1 MLVVDKDQMI
11 EIDKY
16 AIDELKIPALAL
28 VERAALAVIKN
39 INLEVRKTFAIV
51 VGIGNNGADGLAI
64 ARNLLARQYYVDI
77 YIVGNTEKAST
88 EFLQNYEA
96 VKNLTESIYPLQTIA
111 DLEFMEQNLSNVSTI
126 IEGIFG
132 TGLDRTISGT
142 YAYVISLIN
151 RSLKYIISIDVPS
164 GLDSSSGDSWGE
176 IVDCDLIVSMQLMKK
191 GVYERSIYKN
201 KCIVEDIGIPQ
212 KAIDYVIK
220 WDGNLAIFIFL

>member
-11 EIDKY
+11 AIDKY
-16 AIDELKIPALAL
+16 AINELNIPSICL

-51 VGIGNNGADGLAI
+51 VGIGNNGADGLAV
-64 ARNLLARQYYVDI
+64 ARNLLARDFYVDI
-77 YIVGNTEKAST
+77 YIIGNLEKASD
-88 EFLQNYEA
+88 EFILNYEA
-96 VKNLTESIYPLQTIA
+96 VKCLTDNVYRVETIA
-111 DLEFMEQNLSNVSTI
+111 DLEFMEANLSNVTTI

-142 YAYVISLIN
+142 YAYVIALIN

-164 GLDSSSGDSWGE
+164 GLDSTSGDSWGE
-176 IVDCDLIVSMQLMKK
+176 IVDCDLIVSMQLMKQ
-191 GVYERSIYKN
+191 GVFERSIYKN

-212 KAIDYVIK
+212 KAINEI
-220 WDGNLAIFIFL
+220 LS

>member
-220 WDGNLAIFIFL
+220 

>member
-1 MLVVDKDQMI
+1 MLVVDKGQMI

-16 AIDELKIPALAL
+16 AIDELKVPALAL

-96 VKNLTESIYPLQTIA
+96 VKNLTENIYPLQTIA

-191 GVYERSIYKN
+191 GVFERSIYKN

-220 WDGNLAIFIFL
+220 WDGDLAIFIFL

>member
-11 EIDKY
+11 AIDNY
-16 AIDELKIPALAL
+16 AIKDLKIPALCL

-51 VGIGNNGADGLAI
+51 VGIGNNGADGLAV
-64 ARNLLARQYYVDI
+64 ARNLLARDFYVDI
-77 YIVGNTEKAST
+77 YIIGNLEKASD
-88 EFLQNYEA
+88 EFILNYEA
-96 VKNLTESIYPLQTIA
+96 VKSLTDNVYMVETIA
-111 DLEFMEQNLSNVSTI
+111 DLEFMEANLSNVTTI

-164 GLDSSSGDSWGE
+164 GLDSTSGDSWGE
-176 IVDCDLIVSMQLMKK
+176 IVDCDLIVSMQLMKQ
-191 GVYERSIYKN
+191 GVFERSIYKN

-212 KAIDYVIK
+212 KAINKILGVT
-220 WDGNLAIFIFL
+220 NERL

>member
-1 MLVVDKDQMI
+1 MLVVDKGQMI

-16 AIDELKIPALAL
+16 AIDELKVPALAL

-96 VKNLTESIYPLQTIA
+96 VKNLTENIYPLQTIA

-191 GVYERSIYKN
+191 GVFERSIYKN

-220 WDGNLAIFIFL
+220 

>member
-11 EIDKY
+11 AIDKY
-16 AIDELKIPALAL
+16 AIHDLKIPALCL

-51 VGIGNNGADGLAI
+51 VGIGNNGADGLAV
-64 ARNLLARQYYVDI
+64 ARNLLARDFYVDI
-77 YIVGNTEKAST
+77 YIIGNLEKASY
-88 EFLQNYEA
+88 EFILNYEA
-96 VKNLTESIYPLQTIA
+96 VKSLTDNVYRVETIA
-111 DLEFMEQNLSNVSTI
+111 DLEFMEANLSNVTTI

-142 YAYVISLIN
+142 YAYVIALIN

-164 GLDSSSGDSWGE
+164 GLDSTSGDSWGE
-176 IVDCDLIVSMQLMKK
+176 IVDCDLIVSMQLMKQ
-191 GVYERSIYKN
+191 GVFERSIYKN

-212 KAIDYVIK
+212 KAINEI
-220 WDGNLAIFIFL
+220 LS

>member
-11 EIDKY
+11 AIDKY
-16 AIDELKIPALAL
+16 AIEELKIPALCL

-39 INLEVRKTFAIV
+39 INLDVRKSFAIV
-51 VGIGNNGADGLAI
+51 VGIGNNGADGLAV
-64 ARNLLARQYYVDI
+64 ARNLLARDFYVDI
-77 YIVGNTEKAST
+77 YIIGNLKKASD
-88 EFLQNYEA
+88 EFILNYEA
-96 VKNLTESIYPLQTIA
+96 VKSLTQNVYMVETIA
-111 DLEFMEQNLSNVSTI
+111 VLEFMEANLSNVTTI

-164 GLDSSSGDSWGE
+164 GLDSTSGDSWGE
-176 IVDCDLIVSMQLMKK
+176 IVDCDLIVSMQLMKQ
-191 GVYERSIYKN
+191 GVFERSIYKN

-212 KAIDYVIK
+212 KAINEI
-220 WDGNLAIFIFL
+220 LS

>member
-11 EIDKY
+11 AIDKY
-16 AIDELKIPALAL
+16 AIEELKIPALCL

-39 INLEVRKTFAIV
+39 INLDVRKSFAIV
-51 VGIGNNGADGLAI
+51 VGIGNNGADGLAV
-64 ARNLLARQYYVDI
+64 ARNLLARDFYVDI
-77 YIVGNTEKAST
+77 YIIGNLEKASD
-88 EFLQNYEA
+88 EFILNYEA
-96 VKNLTESIYPLQTIA
+96 VKSLTDNVYMVETIA
-111 DLEFMEQNLSNVSTI
+111 DLEFMEANLSNVTTI

-164 GLDSSSGDSWGE
+164 GLDSTSGDSWGE
-176 IVDCDLIVSMQLMKK
+176 IVDSDLIVSMQLMKQ
-191 GVYERSIYKN
+191 GVFERSIYKN

-212 KAIDYVIK
+212 KAINKILGVI
-220 WDGNLAIFIFL
+220 NERL